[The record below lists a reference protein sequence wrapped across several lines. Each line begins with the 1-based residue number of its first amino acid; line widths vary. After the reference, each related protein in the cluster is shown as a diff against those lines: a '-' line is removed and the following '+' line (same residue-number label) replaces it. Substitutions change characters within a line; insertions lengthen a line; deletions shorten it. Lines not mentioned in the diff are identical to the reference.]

1 MIWYEIAGDWQQF
14 AGMVKEHWSKLT
26 DSDLTTFSGNSN
38 QLAGLLQKKY
48 GYAKDQ
54 AEKEINE
61 FSHKM
66 NGDDP

>member
-14 AGMVKEHWSKLT
+14 TGMVKEQWSKLT
-26 DSDLTTFSGNSN
+26 DADLTTFSGNSN

-61 FSHKM
+61 FSHRMK
-66 NGDDP
+66 GDDP